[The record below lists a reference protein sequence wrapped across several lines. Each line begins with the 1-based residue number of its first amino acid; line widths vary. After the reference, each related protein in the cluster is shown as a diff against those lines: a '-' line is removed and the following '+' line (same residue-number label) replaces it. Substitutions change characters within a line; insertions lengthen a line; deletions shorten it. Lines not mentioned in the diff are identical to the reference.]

1 MTSSRFTALVS
12 LVVISMLAVQA
23 KAQVVVLP
31 SGQITLVGTTVNVPD
46 GGFVL
51 LGNVYY
57 GAEGRIQHRIPGL
70 PCLPIFGVTPLWNH
84 RAYGFYHSE
93 PQIYLGVRFHN
104 LAMRDRSTLLQG
116 QQIMEAKRAAGYL
129 PPEEKPLPTRIPS
142 SLKRSF
148 FSER

>member
-1 MTSSRFTALVS
+1 
-12 LVVISMLAVQA
+12 MLALQA
-23 KAQVVVLP
+23 KAQVFVLP
-31 SGQITLVGTTVNVPD
+31 SGQITSVGTTVNVPD

-70 PCLPIFGVTPLWNH
+70 PCLPLFGVTPLWNH
-84 RAYGFYHSE
+84 RAYGSYHSE

-116 QQIMEAKRAAGYL
+116 QQIMETKRAAGYL
-129 PPEEKPLPTRIPS
+129 PPEAKPLPARIPS

>member
-1 MTSSRFTALVS
+1 MSSRCFTVLVS
-12 LVVISMLAVQA
+12 LIVVSMLALQA
-23 KAQVVVLP
+23 KAQVFVLP
-31 SGQITLVGTTVNVPD
+31 SGQITLVDTTVNVPD
-46 GGFVL
+46 GGLVL

-70 PCLPIFGVTPLWNH
+70 PCLPLFGVTPLWNH
-84 RAYGFYHSE
+84 RAYGSYHSE

-116 QQIMEAKRAAGYL
+116 QQIMETKRAAGYL
-129 PPEEKPLPTRIPS
+129 PPEAKPLPARIPS